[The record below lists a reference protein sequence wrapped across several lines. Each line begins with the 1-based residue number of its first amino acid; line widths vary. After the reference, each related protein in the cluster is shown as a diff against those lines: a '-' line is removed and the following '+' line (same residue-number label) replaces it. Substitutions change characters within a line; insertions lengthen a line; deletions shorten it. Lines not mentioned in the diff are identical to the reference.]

1 VFEIRQTFDVRY
13 SYPVY
18 FTRGSFDPGN
28 RILGDQL
35 RRAGTLRH
43 RVLPVID
50 SGVVG
55 SGGSI
60 IERLRHYADAHGDA
74 VDLVAEPLIVRG
86 GEIAKS
92 DPQEVSS
99 LYSLVAK
106 HELCRHSFVLAIGG
120 GAVLDAVGFAAAT
133 AHRGL
138 RMIRM
143 PTTVLSQ
150 NDAGIGVKNA
160 INLYRRKNFLGTF
173 AAPFAVI
180 NDFDFLRTLSERDL
194 RAGIAEAV
202 KVALIRDRDLFDRL
216 YRSRRRLAVFEMGPV
231 EEMIVRCASLHLA
244 HIRTSGDP
252 FELGSAR
259 PLDFG
264 HWAAHGLEEFSGGA
278 LRHGEAVAVGI
289 ALDSAYSQRVGW
301 IGETELHA
309 ILTTL
314 EEIGFELGHPLLAE
328 LDLEAALERF
338 REHLGGELSITLLR
352 EIGRGVEVHEIDL
365 GTMRKC
371 LDFLATRSSDP
382 PC

>member
-1 VFEIRQTFDVRY
+1 MIEIQQTFEVRHH
-13 SYPVY
+13 YPVC
-18 FTRGSFDPGN
+18 FTRGALDPGN
-28 RILGDQL
+28 RILREQL
-35 RRAGTLRH
+35 RRAGALRH

-50 SGVVG
+50 SGVME
-55 SGGSI
+55 SDASI
-60 IERLRHYADAHGDA
+60 AERLRHYADVHGDA

-92 DPQEVSS
+92 DPEEVSS
-99 LYSLVAK
+99 LHSLVAR

-138 RMIRM
+138 RLIRM

-160 INLYRRKNFLGTF
+160 INLYSRKNFLGTF
-173 AAPFAVI
+173 APPFAVI

-216 YRSRRRLAVFEMGPV
+216 CRSRRRLACFEMGPM
-231 EEMIVRCASLHLA
+231 EEMIVRCAELHLE
-244 HIRTSGDP
+244 HIRESGDP

-264 HWAAHGLEEFSGGA
+264 HWAAHGLEELSGGE

-289 ALDSAYSQRVGW
+289 ALDSAYSQQIGW
-301 IGETELHA
+301 ISETDLHA
-309 ILTTL
+309 ILATL
-314 EEIGFELGHPLLAE
+314 EGIGFELG
-328 LDLEAALERF
+328 
-338 REHLGGELSITLLR
+338 
-352 EIGRGVEVHEIDL
+352 
-365 GTMRKC
+365 
-371 LDFLATRSSDP
+371 
-382 PC
+382 